1 MHQTGSHLR
10 IDPPFLVAELVKS
23 FGLLEQPEVTERLK
37 KKLPTLYQDIMA
49 DAPAWEPLAN

>member
-23 FGLLEQPEVTERLK
+23 FGLLEQPTGFAE
-37 KKLPTLYQDIMA
+37 TLDEFRYGFFGYFGSG
-49 DAPAWEPLAN
+49 LR